1 MTRRLAPVLALLLA
15 ACDGGEAPA
24 DEQLAAAP
32 NPPPGDQAL
41 NPRPPQPPTPEQMA
55 TLESRDCR
63 AVAQAYFDALALGE
77 FGFAARFWD
86 DPVID
91 DARLAALF
99 LGYGQPRIEIADVRE
114 EGAAGSLY
122 CSVTGALLDLANPA
136 QPPRQGEIVL
146 RRVNDVPGATPE
158 QLRWTIRSS
167 TFVEPMARSGRGEPA

>member
-1 MTRRLAPVLALLLA
+1 MRCLAPAIALLLA

-24 DEQLAAAP
+24 GEQLALDPQA
-32 NPPPGDQAL
+32 PPGDEL
-41 NPRPPQPPTPEQMA
+41 LDPRPPQPPTPGQMA
-55 TLESRDCR
+55 MLESRDCR
-63 AVAQAYFDALALGE
+63 TVAQAYFDALALGE

-99 LGYGQPRIEIADVRE
+99 LGYGQPRIEIAEVRE

-122 CSVTGALLDLANPA
+122 CSVTGALSDLANPE
-136 QPPRQGEIVL
+136 QPLRQGEIVL

-167 TFVEPMARSGRGEPA
+167 TFVEPMERSGKGEPA